1 MIDGTVARY
10 PFSVETFVVWASY
23 LWQSISRAIPLV
35 FIARSLWLA
44 LVVEVSTSSV
54 IPFVLVCT
62 WLFIILHPGEFIIVI
77 EYVARYPFVLGCM
90 LCRYVVRYPFVLDCT
105 VY

>member
-23 LWQSISRAIPLV
+23 LWQSTSRAIPLV

-54 IPFVLVCT
+54 IPSYLT
-62 WLFIILHPGEFIIVI
+62 ALFIKICLIFLLLV
-77 EYVARYPFVLGCM
+77 FL
-90 LCRYVVRYPFVLDCT
+90 
-105 VY
+105 